1 LIVKFITCVVP
12 PENRSLFATGQEA
25 WAALA
30 EVDGFIA
37 QTGGWSCNDDSLAII
52 LAFWEGAAAYEHFLR
67 NIHDAIFESNGQ
79 EGSYTEITV
88 SLFEEV
94 FEMPGTCS
102 SFRSSILS
110 GNVVRIVDCRV
121 EPDRVEHFHEV
132 QQTVWKPGMGRA
144 DGMLGGVFSRGRD
157 DRLRH
162 LVTTLWES
170 EEAHRHYRQGVF
182 SSLRDR
188 ARPDEDCSSIDR
200 ALVRVEPSWRV
211 VSV

>member
-37 QTGGWSCNDDSLAII
+37 QTGGWSCGDDSLAII

-88 SLFEEV
+88 SLFEKV
-94 FEMPGTCS
+94 FEMPCACS
-102 SFRSSILS
+102 SLRHSINS
-110 GNVVRIVDCRV
+110 ENFIRIVDCRV
-121 EPDRVEHFHEV
+121 ELDRNDHFLDV
-132 QQTVWKPGMGRA
+132 QKTVWGPGMGRA
-144 DGMLGGVFSRGRD
+144 VGMLGGCFARGRD
-157 DRLRH
+157 DRLRY
-162 LVTTLWES
+162 LVTTFWES
-170 EEAHRHYRQGVF
+170 EDAHTLYRQGVF